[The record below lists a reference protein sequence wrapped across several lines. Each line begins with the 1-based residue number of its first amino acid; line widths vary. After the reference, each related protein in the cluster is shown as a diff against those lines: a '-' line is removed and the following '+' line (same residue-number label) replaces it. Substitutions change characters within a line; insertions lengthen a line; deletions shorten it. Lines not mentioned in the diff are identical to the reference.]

1 MPTYPL
7 AKVARRLENAGVFL
21 RVKTRKKDGKF
32 HRYWSIVENR
42 RVGKKR
48 VVQKQV
54 LYLGELNDQQR
65 AGWVKTIEAVE
76 GRQKKAT
83 QLALFPSDLEHLPKL
98 KNCEVVQ
105 VRLDQIQLK
114 RPRQWGGCW
123 LTCTLWDLLD
133 LDSFWSARLGSSRK
147 GTRWLNVLK
156 TLVSYRLIDPGSEF
170 RLHREWFE
178 RSAIA
183 DLLGET
189 FRIAAKNTL
198 YRCLDRLVAHKEEL
212 FEALQ
217 SRWKS
222 LFDAG
227 HDVLLYDLTST
238 YFECDPPEEGKRRYG
253 HSRDHRPD
261 CVQVVI
267 ALVVTPEGFPLAYE
281 IYPGNTQD
289 QATLR
294 DFLERIER
302 QYGKA
307 RRVWLMDR
315 GIPTEATLKEMR
327 EQGGKYLVG
336 TPKGRLSKLEEALL
350 SQPWRKARERVRVK
364 LLEESGEFYVY
375 VESADRVTKER
386 AMRRRRLK
394 RLWKRLQELQQMKRQ
409 SRDDLLM
416 RLGAARKAAG
426 RAWSLVTVRV
436 PDENEPVTPDPFGFE
451 INRSKL
457 RERRRREGRYL
468 LRSNMTRDNP
478 EDVWEKYIQ
487 LTQIEQAFKDLKSD
501 LSIRPIYHQTDKRIE
516 AHIFVSFL
524 SYCLFVTLRRLL
536 RPHATGLTPRSAI
549 EKVCQ
554 LQMVDIH
561 LPTTDGR
568 TILLSR
574 HTEPEPDLN
583 LLLDKLK
590 LRLPAQ
596 PPPRVYR
603 NGEVVV

>member
-1 MPTYPL
+1 M
-7 AKVARRLENAGVFL
+7 FL
-21 RVKTRKKDGKF
+21 RVKTRKKDGKV
-32 HRYWSIVENR
+32 HRYWSVVENR

-65 AGWVKTIEAVE
+65 AGWIRTIEAVE
-76 GRQKKAT
+76 GRQQKAR
-83 QLALFPSDLEHLPKL
+83 QLALFPSDLEQLPQL
-98 KNCEVVQ
+98 NNCEVVQ
-105 VRLDQIQLK
+105 VQLDQIQLK

-123 LTCTLWDLLD
+123 LAGTLWELLD
-133 LDSFWSARLGSSRK
+133 LDSFWSSRLGRSRK
-147 GTRWLNVLK
+147 GTRWLHVLK
-156 TLVSYRLIDPGSEF
+156 TLVSYRLMDPGSEF
-170 RLHREWFE
+170 RLHREWFD
-178 RSAIA
+178 RSAMG

-198 YRCLDRLVAHKEEL
+198 YRCLDRLVAHKEKL
-212 FEALQ
+212 FETLQ

-222 LFDAG
+222 LFDVG

-238 YFECDPPEEGKRRYG
+238 YFECDPPESGKRRYG

-294 DFLERIER
+294 DFLDRIEK

-315 GIPTEATLKEMR
+315 GIPTETTLKEMR

-336 TPKGRLSKLEEALL
+336 TPKGRLNKLEEALL

-364 LLEESGEFYVY
+364 LLEQGEEFYVY

-394 RLWKRLQELQQMKRQ
+394 RLWKRLQELQQMKKQ
-409 SRDDLLM
+409 TRDELLM

-436 PDENEPVTPDPFGFE
+436 PEENEAVTSETFRFE

-487 LTQIEQAFKDLKSD
+487 LTQIEQAFKDLKGD
-501 LSIRPIYHQTDKRIE
+501 LSIRPIFHQTDARIE

-524 SYCLFVTLRRLL
+524 SYCLFVTLRHLL

-554 LQMVDIH
+554 LQMVDVH

-568 TILLSR
+568 TIILSR
-574 HTEPEPDLN
+574 YTEPESDLS

-596 PPPRVYR
+596 PPPRVYSR
-603 NGEVVV
+603 AETALSVVPT